1 MCRPVLFLWE
11 REDRERDARERDAR
25 EACAACRRGFV
36 GGWLLGCRNSA
47 KTASKILKLASEA
60 AQTVRIF
67 EATQIS
73 ASQESAPLLQSPS
86 TGSTRL
92 TGWLFS
98 AVVCVW
104 GGLLGSWMSRQRCA
118 GRLVGEAEFA
128 CGLTVGV
135 WGRRRC
141 AGRLVGEAEFACGL
155 TGDVWDRCRCA
166 GRQGGKAEFA
176 CGLTGDVWDRC
187 RCAGRQGGKVGVP
200 CDLMGV
206 SE

>member
-11 REDRERDARERDAR
+11 REERERDARERDAR

-73 ASQESAPLLQSPS
+73 ASQESAPLLQSPA

-92 TGWLFS
+92 TGWLFR
-98 AVVCVW
+98 AV
-104 GGLLGSWMSRQRCA
+104 G
-118 GRLVGEAEFA
+118 
-128 CGLTVGV
+128 
-135 WGRRRC
+135 
-141 AGRLVGEAEFACGL
+141 
-155 TGDVWDRCRCA
+155 
-166 GRQGGKAEFA
+166 
-176 CGLTGDVWDRC
+176 
-187 RCAGRQGGKVGVP
+187 
-200 CDLMGV
+200 
-206 SE
+206 

>member
-11 REDRERDARERDAR
+11 REDRERDAR

-92 TGWLFS
+92 TGWLFR
-98 AVVCVW
+98 A
-104 GGLLGSWMSRQRCA
+104 
-118 GRLVGEAEFA
+118 VGE
-128 CGLTVGV
+128 CGCSGD
-135 WGRRRC
+135 RIR
-141 AGRLVGEAEFACGL
+141 AVGEGSCSEGWIRAVGECGCL
-155 TGDVWDRCRCA
+155 
-166 GRQGGKAEFA
+166 GGWIRVRLSGAP
-176 CGLTGDVWDRC
+176 G
-187 RCAGRQGGKVGVP
+187 VG
-200 CDLMGV
+200 
-206 SE
+206 

>member
-1 MCRPVLFLWE
+1 MLEFWDSVFCERVGVCAGLFFCE
-11 REDRERDARERDAR
+11 RGARERNAFERDAFERDAR

-92 TGWLFS
+92 TGWFFR
-98 AVVCVW
+98 AVGSGW
-104 GGLLGSWMSRQRCA
+104 LLGSF
-118 GRLVGEAEFA
+118 V
-128 CGLTVGV
+128 
-135 WGRRRC
+135 
-141 AGRLVGEAEFACGL
+141 
-155 TGDVWDRCRCA
+155 
-166 GRQGGKAEFA
+166 
-176 CGLTGDVWDRC
+176 
-187 RCAGRQGGKVGVP
+187 
-200 CDLMGV
+200 
-206 SE
+206 

>member
-92 TGWLFS
+92 TGWLFR
-98 AVVCVW
+98 A
-104 GGLLGSWMSRQRCA
+104 
-118 GRLVGEAEFA
+118 VGE
-128 CGLTVGV
+128 CGCSGD
-135 WGRRRC
+135 RIR
-141 AGRLVGEAEFACGL
+141 AVGECGCL
-155 TGDVWDRCRCA
+155 
-166 GRQGGKAEFA
+166 GGWIRAVGE
-176 CGLTGDVWDRC
+176 
-187 RCAGRQGGKVGVP
+187 GGCLGGWIRVRLSGAPGVG
-200 CDLMGV
+200 
-206 SE
+206 

>member
-1 MCRPVLFLWE
+1 MCGGVGRI
-11 REDRERDARERDAR
+11 RDAR

-92 TGWLFS
+92 TGWLFR
-98 AVVCVW
+98 AVVC

-141 AGRLVGEAEFACGL
+141 AGRQGGKAEFACGL
-155 TGDVWDRCRCA
+155 PVGVWDRCRCA

-187 RCAGRQGGKVGVP
+187 RCAGRQGGKVEVP

>member
-25 EACAACRRGFV
+25 EACASCRRGFV

-92 TGWLFS
+92 TGWLFR
-98 AVVCVW
+98 A
-104 GGLLGSWMSRQRCA
+104 
-118 GRLVGEAEFA
+118 VGE
-128 CGLTVGV
+128 CGCSGDRIRV
-135 WGRRRC
+135 
-141 AGRLVGEAEFACGL
+141 VGEGSCSEGWIRAVGECGCL
-155 TGDVWDRCRCA
+155 
-166 GRQGGKAEFA
+166 GGWIRAVGE
-176 CGLTGDVWDRC
+176 
-187 RCAGRQGGKVGVP
+187 GGCLGGWIRVRLSGAPGVG
-200 CDLMGV
+200 
-206 SE
+206 

>member
-11 REDRERDARERDAR
+11 REDRERDAR

-92 TGWLFS
+92 TGWLFR
-98 AVVCVW
+98 A
-104 GGLLGSWMSRQRCA
+104 
-118 GRLVGEAEFA
+118 VGE
-128 CGLTVGV
+128 CGCSGD
-135 WGRRRC
+135 RIR
-141 AGRLVGEAEFACGL
+141 AVGECGCL
-155 TGDVWDRCRCA
+155 
-166 GRQGGKAEFA
+166 GGWIRAVGE
-176 CGLTGDVWDRC
+176 
-187 RCAGRQGGKVGVP
+187 GGCLGGWIRVRLSGAPGVG
-200 CDLMGV
+200 
-206 SE
+206 

>member
-11 REDRERDARERDAR
+11 RENRERDAR

-92 TGWLFS
+92 TGWLFR
-98 AVVCVW
+98 AVVCV

-118 GRLVGEAEFA
+118 GRQGGKAEFA
-128 CGLTVGV
+128 CGLPVGV
-135 WGRRRC
+135 WGRR
-141 AGRLVGEAEFACGL
+141 
-155 TGDVWDRCRCA
+155 RCA

>member
-1 MCRPVLFLWE
+1 MDLRSVAVLFLWE
-11 REDRERDARERDAR
+11 GGEREKYAR

-92 TGWLFS
+92 TGWLFR
-98 AVVCVW
+98 A
-104 GGLLGSWMSRQRCA
+104 
-118 GRLVGEAEFA
+118 VGE
-128 CGLTVGV
+128 CGCLGG
-135 WGRRRC
+135 WIR
-141 AGRLVGEAEFACGL
+141 AVGE
-155 TGDVWDRCRCA
+155 
-166 GRQGGKAEFA
+166 GG
-176 CGLTGDVWDRC
+176 CL
-187 RCAGRQGGKVGVP
+187 GGWIRVRLSGAPGVG
-200 CDLMGV
+200 
-206 SE
+206 

>member
-25 EACAACRRGFV
+25 EACASCRRGFV

-92 TGWLFS
+92 TGWLFR
-98 AVVCVW
+98 A
-104 GGLLGSWMSRQRCA
+104 
-118 GRLVGEAEFA
+118 VGE
-128 CGLTVGV
+128 CGCSGD
-135 WGRRRC
+135 RIR
-141 AGRLVGEAEFACGL
+141 AVGECGCL
-155 TGDVWDRCRCA
+155 
-166 GRQGGKAEFA
+166 GGWIRAVGE
-176 CGLTGDVWDRC
+176 
-187 RCAGRQGGKVGVP
+187 GGCLGGWIRVRLSGAPGVG
-200 CDLMGV
+200 
-206 SE
+206 